1 MKRRIFCA
9 GTGLLACLVLIPV
22 TTGCTDQGPAV
33 TPTPVS
39 PTTPTVAT
47 PATAKSRAK
56 PVAPPAKTR
65 SVEDKVGVAQTDWTP
80 QSAARALLSMLVAGE
95 FSTAADTF
103 GEKVKE
109 ALPADK
115 LETTWQTVQLQAGN
129 YQSTAKAAKQTVV
142 GPHQVVDLL
151 CTFEKSSL
159 IFRVSYDAEH
169 QVAGLFF
176 LPAPPSPDP
185 KSPGDNSSDTG
196 PPDVQLETEFG
207 TLHGSID
214 LPSGDGPFPAVLVI
228 SGSGPNDRHGNQPAL
243 KSDYLR
249 KLGTAL
255 ARKGIAVLRFDKRGS
270 GKSMFAAEGEKDF
283 RFQVM
288 VEDAIGWISLLRKD
302 KRFSRIGIIG
312 HSQGSLVAMLTAQR
326 VPLDAIVSIAG
337 PARSIDKVIRTQLAR
352 NLAAQPKLKD
362 QSTAI
367 IDKLAAGQT
376 VEDVPA
382 LLQSLFRRSVQDFL
396 ISWMKHNPARIIAT
410 LKVPILIVQG
420 TRDIQ
425 VEVSA
430 ARALKTALPSAELAV
445 VNDMNHVLRH
455 IATDAEQL
463 PSYSNPK
470 LPLEPSLVP
479 TLTRFLDKTLSV
491 AGKP

>member
-1 MKRRIFCA
+1 MKCRVSRA
-9 GTGLLACLVLIPV
+9 GTGLLACLVLTTV
-22 TTGCTDQGPAV
+22 TMGCSDQEPAV

-39 PTTPTVAT
+39 PTRPTVTTTTPTTPVAAK
-47 PATAKSRAK
+47 PKDKPTAKS
-56 PVAPPAKTR
+56 VD
-65 SVEDKVGVAQTDWTP
+65 DKAAVAQTEWTP
-80 QSAARALLSMLVAGE
+80 QSAARALLAMLVKGE
-95 FSTAADTF
+95 FSAAADTF
-103 GEKVKE
+103 GEKVKA
-109 ALPADK
+109 ALPADM

-129 YQSTAKAAKQTVV
+129 YKSTAKAAKQTVV
-142 GPHQVVDLL
+142 GPHEVVDLL
-151 CTFEKSSL
+151 CTFEKASL
-159 IFRVSYDAEH
+159 IFRVSYAANH

-185 KSPGDNSSDTG
+185 KSLDDNSSDTG
-196 PPDVQLETEFG
+196 PPDVQLETKFG
-207 TLHGSID
+207 TLYGCID

-255 ARKGIAVLRFDKRGS
+255 AGKGIPVLRFDKRGS
-270 GKSMFAAEGEKDF
+270 GKSVFAAEGEKNF

-288 VEDAIGWISLLRKD
+288 VDDAIGWISLLRKD

-326 VPLDAIVSIAG
+326 VSVDAIVSIAG

-352 NLAAQPKLKD
+352 NLATQPELKD

-376 VEDVPA
+376 VENVPA
-382 LLQSLFRRSVQDFL
+382 LLQSLFRRSVQGFL
-396 ISWMKHNPARIIAT
+396 ISWMKHDPARIIAT
-410 LKVPILIVQG
+410 LKVPTLIVQG

-425 VEVSA
+425 VEVSE

-455 IATDAEQL
+455 ITNDAEQL

-470 LPLEPSLVP
+470 LPLEPSLVL
-479 TLTRFLDKTLSV
+479 TLTRFLNTTLSV